1 MIDIINVLT
10 RSFLV
15 VAIGVIAFLSRL
27 SVTPVLE
34 YDESRDKP
42 EIVDRLILRDPTENE
57 FIFTIC
63 LMIAV
68 GTSTEKIIIRFVT
81 AVISNKLNVD
91 FQSEREGRKDREEI
105 LSRETP
111 RLRSSEPEHHSIE
124 FFNNDNQEIDD
135 DWVVTD
141 ESRDPEE
148 GP

>member
-1 MIDIINVLT
+1 M
-10 RSFLV
+10 
-15 VAIGVIAFLSRL
+15 IAFLSRL

-34 YDESRDKP
+34 YDESRGKP

-68 GTSTEKIIIRFVT
+68 GTSTEKIIISFVT

-91 FQSEREGRKDREEI
+91 LQSDIEEREEI
-105 LSRETP
+105 VSRETP
-111 RLRSSEPEHHSIE
+111 RLRPSEPRSAERPEQHSNE
-124 FFNNDNQEIDD
+124 FFNNDNQEIDN
-135 DWVVTD
+135 DWFVGD